1 MENQSLFFGLY
12 LLDHARMNHVL
23 GIEYHVKLLFGQQ
36 VALQNEVVDALSA
49 LQGFLCDLG
58 AVGVSDVG
66 LEGCHDA
73 DAVLNLFLAVLPV
86 GLDALDTFD
95 AEGAEGA
102 AHPCGGL
109 YERLD
114 HHGLHYV
121 ELELG
126 GLGSH
131 GHCEVIAD
139 NLEADLVDHL
149 GDDRIDLAGH
159 DGRTGL
165 LGRQLDLLDTGAGAG

>member
-1 MENQSLFFGLY
+1 
-12 LLDHARMNHVL
+12 MNHVL
-23 GIEYHVKLLFGQQ
+23 GVEYHVKLLFGQQ
-36 VALQNEVVDALSA
+36 VAFQNEIVDALSA
-49 LQGFLCDLG
+49 LQCFLCDLG

-66 LEGCHDA
+66 LESCHDA
-73 DAVLNLFLAVLPV
+73 DAVLNLLFAVLPV

-95 AEGAEGA
+95 AEGAEGT

-114 HHGLHYV
+114 HHGLHHV
-121 ELELG
+121 ELELC

-131 GHCEVIAD
+131 GHCKVIAD
-139 NLEADLVDHL
+139 NLEADLVDYLGDDGIDLHL